1 MWAKPL
7 WFKLGIP
14 LGTLLLLVLSACGG
28 QTGERLGQTLKPA
41 SAVNRSVDTYPDWQS
56 GNADAECTRAG
67 VNFDGAYKVD
77 SPTSGTSTYTVDSYG
92 NTITLTLSSDGK
104 YVDWS
109 STLAMTAVIV
119 KGGPGA
125 NVYRYDPPATSDT
138 GLHAPPNQKG
148 TIPNVSHVT
157 FCFQYRL
164 KVSKTAETHY
174 TRQYFWEIQKTGDQ
188 TELTLSHGQVF
199 PVNYQVRVG
208 VTGYEERD
216 FAVSGTI
223 TIENNT
229 PITFVVQ
236 SVSDVVTPNIAASVN
251 CGELPHTLAPGGSLT
266 CTYSA
271 SLPDKTNRTNTAT
284 VNYVRQGQDWVRT
297 ASATAPVTFGDPT
310 TLVDNQVNVT
320 DDRYGPL
327 GTVSAGEAPKT
338 FTYTLE
344 VGPYACQAQDMYHAF
359 TNTATLTTNTTGTVR
374 SSSWTVTVRV
384 PACPMGCT
392 LTQGYWKT
400 HTEYGPAKPRDATW
414 DLILPRG
421 EDSDFF
427 QSEKNYYEVL
437 WTPPSGGNPYYQLA
451 HQYIAAKLNVLKGAY
466 APPEVQAAIAW
477 AENQFFN
484 LYPPS
489 YNFGKSLTNQARYYA
504 GILGQYNEGRIGP
517 GHCSE

>member
-1 MWAKPL
+1 M
-7 WFKLGIP
+7 
-14 LGTLLLLVLSACGG
+14 
-28 QTGERLGQTLKPA
+28 
-41 SAVNRSVDTYPDWQS
+41 
-56 GNADAECTRAG
+56 
-67 VNFDGAYKVD
+67 
-77 SPTSGTSTYTVDSYG
+77 
-92 NTITLTLSSDGK
+92 
-104 YVDWS
+104 
-109 STLAMTAVIV
+109 
-119 KGGPGA
+119 
-125 NVYRYDPPATSDT
+125 
-138 GLHAPPNQKG
+138 
-148 TIPNVSHVT
+148 T

-164 KVSKTAETHY
+164 KVSKTAETRY

-271 SLPDKTNRTNTAT
+271 SLPDKTNRTNIAT
-284 VNYVRQGQDWVRT
+284 VTYVRQGQDWVRT

-327 GTVSAGEAPKT
+327 GTVRAGEAPKA
-338 FTYTLE
+338 FPYTLE
-344 VGPYACQAQDMYHAF
+344 VGPYACQAQVMYHAF
-359 TNTATLTTNTTGTVR
+359 TNTATLTTNTTGTVS

-384 PACPMGCT
+384 PACPTGCT

-400 HTEYGPAKPRDATW
+400 HTEYGPAKHRDATW
-414 DLILPRG
+414 DLILPSG
-421 EDSDFF
+421 EDSTFF
-427 QSEKNYYEVL
+427 QSGKNYYEVL

-489 YNFGKSLTNQARYYA
+489 YNFGKSLTNQARSYA